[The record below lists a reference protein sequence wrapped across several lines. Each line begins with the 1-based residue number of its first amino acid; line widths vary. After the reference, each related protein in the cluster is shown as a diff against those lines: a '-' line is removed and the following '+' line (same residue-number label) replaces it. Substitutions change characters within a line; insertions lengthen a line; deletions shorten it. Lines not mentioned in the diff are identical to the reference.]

1 MPSLPSKR
9 DPNAHCRARDK
20 YEEEHASG
28 QQSRMRPA
36 KARAVSKHHGLPEDA
51 LQIITRREADLA
63 DLADRAVGPVLGGCC
78 SIHAAA
84 RIGTIHDLLGS
95 PPRESAQP
103 TATAAGQRQDTQR
116 IHPPRV
122 TDHHSSLFNW
132 LKWASWDPGA
142 SLADGPYRER
152 WICTGFIN
160 CHWNRSIFK
169 NVFELAIV
177 VSVILGT
184 YSEEP
189 KLALAIGLMKTER
202 KRKETNWA
210 ERLHGVL
217 PALAR
222 AGMLVSLSLSLS
234 LSPSHDAPKK
244 GKPWVHTPRRTQKG
258 TPRHLQEASRHL
270 QETLRRF
277 QEASETHRRTN
288 PPGRPRDPKIIVFFM
303 FFYKIS

>member
-152 WICTGFIN
+152 WIGTGFIN

-234 LSPSHDAPKK
+234 L
-244 GKPWVHTPRRTQKG
+244 PRRTQKREALG
-258 TPRHLQEASRHL
+258 PHPKTHPKGYPKTPPRGLKTPPRNP
-270 QETLRRF
+270 ETLPRGLRDPP
-277 QEASETHRRTN
+277 ENEPSRT
-288 PPGRPRDPKIIVFFM
+288 PPGPQNHCFLYV
-303 FFYKIS
+303 FYKIS